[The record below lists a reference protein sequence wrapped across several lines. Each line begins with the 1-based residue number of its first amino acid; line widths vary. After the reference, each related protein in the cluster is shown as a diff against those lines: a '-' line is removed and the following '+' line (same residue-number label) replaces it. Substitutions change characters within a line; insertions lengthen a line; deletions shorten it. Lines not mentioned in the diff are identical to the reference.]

1 MKMTRTKIAILLII
15 FTALVTLI
23 GLKLSTLKE
32 RDIRVYDVNGVK
44 YECEYDKFGKLV
56 NCQKAAK

>member
-32 RDIRVYDVNGVK
+32 RDIRVYDINGIK
-44 YECEYDKFGKLV
+44 YECEYDEFGKLV
-56 NCQKAAK
+56 NCQEVVK

>member
-32 RDIRVYDVNGVK
+32 RDIRVYDINGTK
-44 YECEYDKFGKLV
+44 YECEYDEFGKLIS
-56 NCQKAAK
+56 CQEVVK